1 MIEFLKEYLKSV
13 KDIIPRYIY
22 DLFAVIINSIL
33 IEDYFL
39 SSIIIYILIK
49 IILLNIDIIYFFL
62 RCTFVFS
69 ILVILCL
76 YIINIYYLIDK
87 HKYKEDNFES
97 ITNDTPADYIF
108 IKILGIKPVDNIT
121 MNNCLKIQLENIKYN
136 LNLLFS
142 DINQSNKL
150 NLKTVTS
157 SSKNVSSNKL
167 TKTLSENSLSS
178 INTEKLQ
185 YDEIDDFYVLK
196 N

>member
-22 DLFAVIINSIL
+22 DLFAVTINSIL

-39 SSIIIYILIK
+39 SSIIILILIK
-49 IILLNIDIIYFFL
+49 IIIYNSDILYFFS
-62 RCTFVFS
+62 RC
-69 ILVILCL
+69 ILVILVLIILCL

-97 ITNDTPADYIF
+97 ITNDTPADFIF
-108 IKILGIKPVDNIT
+108 RKILGIKPVDNIT
-121 MNNCLKIQLENIKYN
+121 MNNCLKIQLENRKYN
-136 LNLLFS
+136 INLLFS

-150 NLKTVTS
+150 NQKTVTS

-185 YDEIDDFYVLK
+185 YDEIDDFYVV
-196 N
+196 NN